1 MRTVTAFTA
10 AILTV
15 TASAAMAH
23 PGHGTPV
30 ADLRSLVLHWLGDP
44 VHAGA
49 LLLTGVAAAVSIGL
63 LARRERARAR
73 ARRRD

>member
-1 MRTVTAFTA
+1 MRTITAFSA

-15 TASAAMAH
+15 TTSAAMAH

-30 ADLRSLVLHWLGDP
+30 TDVQSLVLHWLDDP

-49 LLLTGVAAAVSIGL
+49 LLLTGVAAAVSVGL

-73 ARRRD
+73 TKRRD